1 MPVLKNYYVL
11 AGRNVA
17 EQFYF
22 INLNGQKEDMSNTL
36 TVKGVFTQNCNYSNW
51 GRDNSDFHEF
61 QYENLTQDST
71 IEDVLAQYGA
81 PMELHCT
88 SSAKAC
94 FAWMHYK
101 DEAGNTLRVCVDP
114 MLNQLIELRVS
125 KYYEGEIYYP

>member
-1 MPVLKNYYVL
+1 M
-11 AGRNVA
+11 A

-22 INLNGQKEDMSNTL
+22 MNLNGQKKDMSNTL

-51 GRDNSDFHEF
+51 GRDNRDFLEF

-71 IEDVLAQYGA
+71 IEDILEQYGA
-81 PMELHCT
+81 PMELHCS
-88 SSAKAC
+88 SSAKIC
-94 FAWMHYK
+94 FAWMHYE
-101 DEAGNTLRVCVDP
+101 DQAGNTLRICVDP